1 MTAGLT
7 ERQACNGVTDGASRR
22 HFVHIYAVIR
32 VKVAVDAA
40 DHAAA
45 MQAADDIL
53 FGHGFAVRLDS
64 TASAILDAES
74 AEEVTEYLVDEA
86 GDTGFSRS
94 RAYGPDHAAR
104 ETSS

>member
-7 ERQACNGVTDGASRR
+7 DRQACDGVTDGASRR
-22 HFVHIYAVIR
+22 HFVHVYAVIR

-40 DHAAA
+40 DHTEA
-45 MQAADDIL
+45 MQAADGIL
-53 FGHGFAVRLDS
+53 FGDGFAVRLDP

-86 GDTGFSRS
+86 EDTEFARS
-94 RAYGPDHAAR
+94 RAYGPDRAAR
-104 ETSS
+104 ETWS